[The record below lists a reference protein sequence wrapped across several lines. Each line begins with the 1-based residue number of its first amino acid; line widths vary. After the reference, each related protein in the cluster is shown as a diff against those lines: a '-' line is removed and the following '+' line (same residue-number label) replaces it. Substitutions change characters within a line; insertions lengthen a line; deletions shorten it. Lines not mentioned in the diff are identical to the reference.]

1 MADRARISEAAAAE
15 SRPLFESLADLNR
28 VIHEPARLAIL
39 TVLANC
45 ESADFTFL
53 ENATGLTKGNLSVQL
68 ARLEKAALISIE
80 KTPKKNRTI
89 TTLRILPEGR
99 RQLARYWARMEE
111 IRGRAS
117 SD

>member
-1 MADRARISEAAAAE
+1 MADRTGVPEAAAAE
-15 SRPLFESLADLNR
+15 SRPLFESLAELNR

-39 TVLANC
+39 TVLTNC
-45 ESADFTFL
+45 DSADFTFL

-99 RQLARYWARMEE
+99 HQLTRYWEQMAE

-117 SD
+117 AG